1 MGKTL
6 PALRFFFFF
15 PVTPRPRPLFNKSE
29 HRLGFGPGA
38 PLLHPEAE
46 AEPSRALPGSPPA
59 PGASASPARRARHQ
73 QPDIEFSLRKRR
85 TESISW
91 EDTPA
96 AKGKNYNYTF
106 QP

>member
-6 PALRFFFFF
+6 PALRFFF

-38 PLLHPEAE
+38 PLLHLEAG

-59 PGASASPARRARHQ
+59 PPGASASPARRARHH
-73 QPDIEFSLRKRR
+73 QPDTEFSLRKRR